1 MTTPAEAVRQLAA
14 HLGPVRSE
22 IERLHLRVSLRA
34 LPQDALDRLDELQ
47 TAAEDLQQ
55 CLSAHLG
62 VDPLALQQRRERLEM
77 EQRQARA
84 RAALDEA

>member
-22 IERLHLRVSLRA
+22 IERLHLHGPLRA
-34 LPQDALDRLDELQ
+34 LPLDALARLDELQ

-55 CLSAHLG
+55 CLSEHMG
-62 VDPLALQQRRERLEM
+62 VDPLSLRQRRERLEL
-77 EQRQARA
+77 EQRQARE